1 MKTLLLSAAALG
13 VLATVASAQVAAPPP
28 PPAPSADVAPP
39 PPPPGADM
47 PNPHGPGMAG
57 PKGDRR
63 GPPPPPPSKAAHFR
77 LESAGV
83 TLDVKCADDEP
94 MQACADIALQLL
106 DRAMVPAPGAA
117 TPRP

>member
-28 PPAPSADVAPP
+28 PPAPSADVAP

-94 MQACADIALQLL
+94 MQVCADIALQLL

>member
-39 PPPPGADM
+39 PTAPGADT
-47 PNPHGPGMAG
+47 PSPHGPGMVG

-63 GPPPPPPSKAAHFR
+63 CPPPPPPSKAAHFR
-77 LESAGV
+77 LES
-83 TLDVKCADDEP
+83 ADDEP

-106 DRAMVPAPGAA
+106 DRAMLPAPGAA